1 MLLDDLL
8 SMVYEYLEHAIS
20 LEELEDWVIYH
31 LPLLFQ
37 IPDSPVARLAA
48 AIELGLAEIGDG
60 VVDEEEFRNVLEAAV
75 RKEVTLSFFYPA
87 DMPISESTSS
97 NEVQHHSV
105 SIGSPEPIRAAAW
118 GQT

>member
-1 MLLDDLL
+1 MLARVLSAISQYLD
-8 SMVYEYLEHAIS
+8 HAIT
-20 LEELEDWVIYH
+20 LQELEDWVIYH

-75 RKEVTLSFFYPA
+75 RQEVTLSFFYPS

-118 GQT
+118 GQS